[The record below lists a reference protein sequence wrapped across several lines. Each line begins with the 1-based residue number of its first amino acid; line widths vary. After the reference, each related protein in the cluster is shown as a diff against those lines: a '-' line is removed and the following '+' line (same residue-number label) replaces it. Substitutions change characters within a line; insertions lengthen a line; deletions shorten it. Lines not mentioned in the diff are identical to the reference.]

1 MYLIRELFNAK
12 PGKAKELVKKF
23 KQAIPHFEKTE
34 GGKNYKIMTDAV
46 STYWTV
52 VMEYEVE
59 DMGAYFSDL
68 RGSTATPEL
77 QEIMKGY
84 TELVEGGKREV
95 FLIE

>member
-1 MYLIRELFNAK
+1 
-12 PGKAKELVKKF
+12 
-23 KQAIPHFEKTE
+23 
-34 GGKNYKIMTDAV
+34 MTDAV

-68 RGSTATPEL
+68 RGSTATAEL

-84 TELVEGGKREV
+84 TDLVEGGKREV
-95 FLIE
+95 FLLE

>member
-34 GGKNYKIMTDAV
+34 GGKNYRIMTDAV

-68 RGSTATPEL
+68 RGSTATAEL

-84 TELVEGGKREV
+84 TDLVEGGKREV
-95 FLIE
+95 FLLE